1 MKPRNQRETALDDG
15 SSVKRYAYDDQRQ
28 FEQNTLLVKLLQM
41 KGLSLSMGEDEDLR
55 RWSISMD
62 QKTQPACYESMQDIQ
77 IAQRMAQKTKQAE
90 DFIEYR
96 KAGFLHG
103 GQLDMW
109 ERWGHS
115 FACLNYTYLELG
127 ELETINGFVPCWHVK
142 SAVLAFRAF
151 EKSHTAVNMIEW
163 MEGVLHEHGLTWED
177 FALLAVDGASNCM
190 KALEIVKEEVDS
202 TVCFC
207 HDLARAV
214 LYAIGMG
221 AALDQ
226 SDRPVIG
233 KLTSALQKMRTLAI
247 KFHRVAALKKA
258 LHESQAADGVPR
270 ELETLRAAITRWNG
284 IFMGLHRN
292 IQLKAHIEHA
302 LDGAGTLNVMTY
314 NEDGDVVMVVKPVA
328 DIKPTAEE
336 WNLAAE
342 ASTLLLPAYEVT
354 QHLQGL
360 RLTPDQSFVAI
371 HNLYKKCKDAYSA
384 VHKIPQPPVPGSTEV
399 CAITFKLK
407 HIEPQR

>member
-55 RWSISMD
+55 RWSLSMD

-90 DFIEYR
+90 EFIELR

-103 GQLDMW
+103 GQFDMW
-109 ERWGHS
+109 ESWGRS
-115 FACLNYTYLELG
+115 FACFNYTYLELG
-127 ELETINGFVPCWHVK
+127 ELETIDGLVPCWHVK
-142 SAVLAFRAF
+142 SAVLAFRIF

-214 LYAIGMG
+214 LYAIGLG

-226 SDRPVIG
+226 PDRPVIG
-233 KLTSALQKMRTLAI
+233 KLTAALKKMRTLAI
-247 KFHRVAALKKA
+247 KFHRVALLKKA
-258 LHESQAADGVPR
+258 LHDSQAADGITR

-284 IFMGLHRN
+284 IFLGLHRN

-302 LDGAGTLNVMTY
+302 LNGAGTVNVMTY
-314 NEDGDVVMVVKPVA
+314 DENGDVVMVAKPVT
-328 DIKPTAEE
+328 DIRPTDEE

-342 ASTLLLPAYEVT
+342 ASTLLRPAYEAT

-360 RLTPDQSFVAI
+360 RLTPDQSFIAI
-371 HNLYKKCKDAYSA
+371 HNLYKMCKDAHSK
-384 VHKIPQPPVPGSTEV
+384 VFEIPQPPAPGSTEV
-399 CAITFKLK
+399 NANTFEL
-407 HIEPQR
+407 